1 LIADFRGLTP
11 LIQVFD
17 MPASIRF
24 YRDVLGFAVVTA
36 SGPVPNCGWV
46 LLRRHTDE
54 IMLNTQFEDDD
65 RPASPDGPR
74 QTAHRD
80 TCFYFGCDDLDA
92 AYAHLQA
99 NGVAA
104 ERPSIAP
111 YGMRQ
116 LYFMDPDG
124 FNLCFQHPVSEETVE
139 RSL

>member
-1 LIADFRGLTP
+1 MVDFRGLTP

-36 SGPVPNCGWV
+36 SGPVPHCGWV
-46 LLRRHTDE
+46 LLRRQHDE
-54 IMLNTQFEDDD
+54 LMLNTQFEDDA
-65 RPASPDGPR
+65 RPAAPDGRR
-74 QTAHRD
+74 QMAHRD
-80 TCFYFGCDDLDA
+80 TCFYFDCDDLDA
-92 AYAHLQA
+92 AYEHLQA

-104 ERPSIAP
+104 RPPSIAP

-116 LYFMDPDG
+116 LYFTDPDG

-139 RSL
+139 